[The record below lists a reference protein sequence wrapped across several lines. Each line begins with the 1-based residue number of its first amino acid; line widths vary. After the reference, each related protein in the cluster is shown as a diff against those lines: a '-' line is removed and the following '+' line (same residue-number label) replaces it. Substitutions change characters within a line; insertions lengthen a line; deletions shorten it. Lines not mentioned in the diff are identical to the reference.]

1 MAENKKNNSNKKNTK
16 AAETAKEKVETVSEG
31 IEISPVEEKKP
42 SSEIPQKAKKE
53 KKSEVTSDDSVSKKD
68 KQTSYTPDVPKKT
81 TKMERPSQ
89 KDYSVPANNKKK
101 TSSNAK
107 GNKKKSKKNGEEEGR
122 TLRIS
127 TAKDA
132 PFNYAEAYRSLR
144 TNINFIASTEEVKSI
159 VVTSAV
165 PKESKSNVAVNIAV
179 SLATEGKKVILVDCD
194 LRKPVVHQYLKMGRH
209 REGLTE
215 VLAGKA
221 ELEDCIAKFKD
232 VKISVLPAGAIP
244 PNPAE
249 LLSQKRMK
257 ALIRAL
263 EDNFD
268 YVIIDAPPVSVV
280 TDAAIISSYV
290 DGAILVVRS
299 KFASIEAIQ
308 LAKKRLVDVNAKIL
322 GVIVTRYDAKKST
335 KNTGYSY
342 TYDYNYHY
350 GTTEE

>member
-1 MAENKKNNSNKKNTK
+1 MAENKKNSNKKN
-16 AAETAKEKVETVSEG
+16 AKDMDTVESLTEQS
-31 IEISPVEEKKP
+31 IEIASVGEKKASAEVP
-42 SSEIPQKAKKE
+42 KKAKKE
-53 KKSEVTSDDSVSKKD
+53 KKFEDASKSKND
-68 KQTSYTPDVPKKT
+68 KQVEFTPDVPKKT

-101 TSSNAK
+101 TTNS
-107 GNKKKSKKNGEEEGR
+107 NKKKSKKKGDEESR

-194 LRKPVVHQYLKMGRH
+194 LRKPVIHQYLKMGRH

-221 ELEDCIAKFKD
+221 ELEDCISKFKD
-232 VKISVLPAGAIP
+232 VRISVLPAGAVP

-257 ALIRAL
+257 ALIKAL

>member
-1 MAENKKNNSNKKNTK
+1 MAENKKNENKKVQENVAPVETAPAVETQ
-16 AAETAKEKVETVSEG
+16 AAEVPQKKKKSEPSMPDATVDY
-31 IEISPVEEKKP
+31 V
-42 SSEIPQKAKKE
+42 PQKA
-53 KKSEVTSDDSVSKKD
+53 SKP
-68 KQTSYTPDVPKKT
+68 Q
-81 TKMERPSQ
+81 RPSQ
-89 KDYSVPANNKKK
+89 KDYSVPATQKKK
-101 TSSNAK
+101 PSSNSK
-107 GNKKKSKKNGEEEGR
+107 KKKSKKKGDEESR

-194 LRKPVVHQYLKMGRH
+194 LRKPVIHHYLKMGRH

-221 ELEDCIAKFKD
+221 ELEDCISKFKD
-232 VKISVLPAGAIP
+232 VRISVLPAGAIP

-257 ALIRAL
+257 ALIKAL

-342 TYDYNYHY
+342 TYDYHY
-350 GTTEE
+350 GEE

>member
-1 MAENKKNNSNKKNTK
+1 MAENKKNNSNKKNKKTV
-16 AAETAKEKVETVSEG
+16 ETAKEKIETVSE
-31 IEISPVEEKKP
+31 VEEVSAIENKKP

-89 KDYSVPANNKKK
+89 KDYSVPANNRK
-101 TSSNAK
+101 TSSNVK
-107 GNKKKSKKNGEEEGR
+107 GNKKKSKKKGDEEAR
-122 TLRIS
+122 ILRVA

-165 PKESKSNVAVNIAV
+165 PKESKSNVAVNIAI

-194 LRKPVVHQYLKMGRH
+194 LRKPVIHQYLKMGRH

-221 ELEDCIAKFKD
+221 ELEDCIARFKD

-249 LLSQKRMK
+249 LLSQEKMK
-257 ALIRAL
+257 TLVKTL
-263 EDNFD
+263 ENNFD

-290 DGAILVVRS
+290 DGAILIVRS

-322 GVIVTRYDAKKST
+322 GVVVTRYDAKKST

>member
-1 MAENKKNNSNKKNTK
+1 MADNKKALNKNTNSNDIKNEN
-16 AAETAKEKVETVSEG
+16 ASSVEIMPDSETQVSEV
-31 IEISPVEEKKP
+31 PQKKKKTE
-42 SSEIPQKAKKE
+42 SVKSDTRAEHVPQKA
-53 KKSEVTSDDSVSKKD
+53 SKP
-68 KQTSYTPDVPKKT
+68 Q
-81 TKMERPSQ
+81 RPSQ
-89 KDYSVPANNKKK
+89 KDYSSKLHSSKGKK
-101 TSSNAK
+101 
-107 GNKKKSKKNGEEEGR
+107 GKKSRNKSGEGSR
-122 TLRIS
+122 VLRIS

-144 TNINFIASTEEVKSI
+144 TNINFIASTEDVKSI
-159 VVTSAV
+159 VVTSAL
-165 PKESKSNVAVNIAV
+165 PQESKSNVAVNIAV
-179 SLATEGKKVILVDCD
+179 SLATEGKKVILIDCD
-194 LRKPVVHQYLKMGRH
+194 LRKPVIHQYLKMGRH

-221 ELEDCIAKFKD
+221 ELEDCIARFKD
-232 VKISVLPAGAIP
+232 VKISVLPAGTVP
-244 PNPAE
+244 PNPSE

-257 ALIRAL
+257 ALIKAL

-322 GVIVTRYDAKKST
+322 GVIVTRYDAKKSA
-335 KNTGYSY
+335 KSTGYSY

-350 GTTEE
+350 GSEEE

>member
-1 MAENKKNNSNKKNTK
+1 MADNKKALNKNASSNDIKNES
-16 AAETAKEKVETVSEG
+16 ASSVEIMPDSETQVSEV
-31 IEISPVEEKKP
+31 PQKKKKTEAVK
-42 SSEIPQKAKKE
+42 SDTRADHVPQKA
-53 KKSEVTSDDSVSKKD
+53 SKP
-68 KQTSYTPDVPKKT
+68 Q
-81 TKMERPSQ
+81 RPSQ
-89 KDYSVPANNKKK
+89 KDYSSKSHSKGKK
-101 TSSNAK
+101 
-107 GNKKKSKKNGEEEGR
+107 GKKSRNKSGEGSR
-122 TLRIS
+122 VLRIS

-144 TNINFIASTEEVKSI
+144 TNINFIASTEDVKSI
-159 VVTSAV
+159 VVTSAL
-165 PKESKSNVAVNIAV
+165 PQESKSNVAVNIAV
-179 SLATEGKKVILVDCD
+179 SLATEGKKVILIDCD
-194 LRKPVVHQYLKMGRH
+194 LRKPVIHQYLKMGRH
-209 REGLTE
+209 RDGLTE

-221 ELEDCIAKFKD
+221 ELEDCIARFKD
-232 VKISVLPAGAIP
+232 VKISVLPAGAVP
-244 PNPAE
+244 PNPSE

-257 ALIRAL
+257 ALIKAL

-322 GVIVTRYDAKKST
+322 GVIVTRYDAKKSA
-335 KNTGYSY
+335 KSTGYSY

-350 GTTEE
+350 GSEEE

>member
-1 MAENKKNNSNKKNTK
+1 MADNKKNKAKQHKDFEPEVQAEAPEENREEAQNGSQNEPLHSEVPKKKKK
-16 AAETAKEKVETVSEG
+16 AEAAQPD
-31 IEISPVEEKKP
+31 IS
-42 SSEIPQKAKKE
+42 IGGAPQKAAKP
-53 KKSEVTSDDSVSKKD
+53 
-68 KQTSYTPDVPKKT
+68 Q
-81 TKMERPSQ
+81 RPSQ
-89 KDYSVPANNKKK
+89 KDYSVPTKTKSSTGKKK
-101 TSSNAK
+101 TSH
-107 GNKKKSKKNGEEEGR
+107 GKKKEEER
-122 TLRIS
+122 KLRIS

-144 TNINFIASTEEVKSI
+144 TNINFIASTEDVKSI
-159 VVTSAV
+159 VVTSAL
-165 PKESKSNVAVNIAV
+165 PQESKSNVAINIAI

-209 REGLTE
+209 RDGLTE
-215 VLAGKA
+215 VLSGKA

-244 PNPAE
+244 PNPSE

-263 EDNFD
+263 ENNFD

-290 DGAILVVRS
+290 DGVVLVVRS
-299 KFASIEAIQ
+299 KFASIEAVQ
-308 LAKKRLVDVNAKIL
+308 LAKKRLVDVNAKLL
-322 GVIVTRYDAKKST
+322 GAVVTRYDAKKST
-335 KNTGYSY
+335 KSTGYSY

-350 GTTEE
+350 GYSTNEE

>member
-1 MAENKKNNSNKKNTK
+1 MAENKKNSNKKN
-16 AAETAKEKVETVSEG
+16 AKDMDTVESLTEQS
-31 IEISPVEEKKP
+31 IEIAPVEEKRASAELPK
-42 SSEIPQKAKKE
+42 KAKKE
-53 KKSEVTSDDSVSKKD
+53 KKSEDASKSKND
-68 KQTSYTPDVPKKT
+68 KQVEFTPDVPKKT

-101 TSSNAK
+101 TTNS
-107 GNKKKSKKNGEEEGR
+107 NKKKSKKKGDEESR
-122 TLRIS
+122 ILRIS

-165 PKESKSNVAVNIAV
+165 PKESKSNVAVNIAI

-194 LRKPVVHQYLKMGRH
+194 LRKPVIHQYLKMGRH

-221 ELEDCIAKFKD
+221 ELEDCISKFKD
-232 VKISVLPAGAIP
+232 VRISVLPAGAVP

-257 ALIRAL
+257 ALIKAL

-299 KFASIEAIQ
+299 KFASIEAVQ
-308 LAKKRLVDVNAKIL
+308 LAKKRLEDVNAKIL